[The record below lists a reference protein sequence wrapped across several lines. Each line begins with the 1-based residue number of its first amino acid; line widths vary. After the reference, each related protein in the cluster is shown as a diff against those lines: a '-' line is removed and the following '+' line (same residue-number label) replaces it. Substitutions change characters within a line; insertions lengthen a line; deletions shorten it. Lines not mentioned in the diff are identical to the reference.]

1 MSEEAINA
9 VGDYKYGFHD
19 PEKATIRFDKGLSEQ
34 VVRDI
39 SELKGEP
46 EWMTEIRVKAYHHF
60 EERPMPD
67 WGNCNMLESIKFDDV
82 TYFLRSSEQTEKNSN
97 QILEFTK
104 EIKNKDEEFKIKI
117 VEALWKIIYA
127 DNVSDMYEMSLM
139 RRLTGLLYLDTKIV
153 GDIKNK
159 IINSSN
165 K

>member
-1 MSEEAINA
+1 MFDVFKDNKKNISKDNSLYINIGALLIHVAKIDENYSE
-9 VGDYKYGFHD
+9 K
-19 PEKATIRFDKGLSEQ
+19 EKEIIKKTLLELGLAEDSLNN
-34 VVRDI
+34 VF
-39 SELKGEP
+39 K
-46 EWMTEIRVKAYHHF
+46 K
-60 EERPMPD
+60 
-67 WGNCNMLESIKFDDV
+67 
-82 TYFLRSSEQTEKNSN
+82 SEQTEKNSN

-159 IINSSN
+159 IISSSS

>member
-1 MSEEAINA
+1 MFDIFKNNKKELNKDSNLYVNIGALLIHVAKIDENYSEKEKKIIKKTLLELGLKEDVLDSVFKKSEEI
-9 VGDYKYGFHD
+9 
-19 PEKATIRFDKGLSEQ
+19 
-34 VVRDI
+34 
-39 SELKGEP
+39 
-46 EWMTEIRVKAYHHF
+46 
-60 EERPMPD
+60 
-67 WGNCNMLESIKFDDV
+67 
-82 TYFLRSSEQTEKNSN
+82 EKNSN

-104 EIKNKDEEFKIKI
+104 EVKDKDEEFKIKI

>member
-1 MSEEAINA
+1 MFDIFKNKKKDLDKNNNLYVNIGALLIYVAKIDENYSEKEKKIIKKTLLELGLKEDVLDSVFKKSEEI
-9 VGDYKYGFHD
+9 
-19 PEKATIRFDKGLSEQ
+19 
-34 VVRDI
+34 
-39 SELKGEP
+39 
-46 EWMTEIRVKAYHHF
+46 
-60 EERPMPD
+60 
-67 WGNCNMLESIKFDDV
+67 
-82 TYFLRSSEQTEKNSN
+82 EKNSN

-104 EIKNKDEEFKIKI
+104 EVKDKDEEFKIKI